1 MDLLELHRLVAGGA
15 KPGFDPFNLPGFSA
29 SAAPAQPGSEYPMA
43 PPFDPSAVVQPPPPL
58 QLHPP
63 PPPAEM
69 QIFGLMESGGRSG
82 RWPRQETLTLLEV
95 RSRLD
100 SRFREAAQK
109 GPLWDEVSRIMAE
122 EHGYQRSGRKCREK
136 LENLYKYYKKTKE
149 GKAGRQDGKHYRFFR
164 QLEALYEK
172 EERGTDCR
180 DADQNPN
187 FSGGNRVV
195 DNINATA
202 TSTNLP
208 PNFQLPSICLLS
220 NCSTDSDGSSSSS
233 DEEEESDRAAK
244 EFIGGQISRF
254 IEAQEAWME
263 RMLRA
268 LEEAEAARVSRKEEQ
283 RQREAERQRTEA
295 KRWASERA
303 WTEARDAAIMR
314 ALEKISRRRRST
326 ADD

>member
-1 MDLLELHRLVAGGA
+1 M
-15 KPGFDPFNLPGFSA
+15 
-29 SAAPAQPGSEYPMA
+29 
-43 PPFDPSAVVQPPPPL
+43 
-58 QLHPP
+58 
-63 PPPAEM
+63 
-69 QIFGLMESGGRSG
+69 
-82 RWPRQETLTLLEV
+82 
-95 RSRLD
+95 
-100 SRFREAAQK
+100 
-109 GPLWDEVSRIMAE
+109 
-122 EHGYQRSGRKCREK
+122 
-136 LENLYKYYKKTKE
+136 ENLYKYYKKTKE

-172 EERGTDCR
+172 EERGNDCR

-187 FSGGNRVV
+187 FSVAHRVV
-195 DNINATA
+195 DNNATA

-220 NCSTDSDGSSSSS
+220 NCSTDSDGSSSS
-233 DEEEESDRAAK
+233 DEEEEGERAAK

-263 RMLRA
+263 RMLRV

-283 RQREAERQRTEA
+283 RQREAERQQTEA
-295 KRWASERA
+295 KRWAGELA